1 MSKQEIS
8 DQQQLF
14 AYQQIM
20 PLFPQLFNDDVSVA
34 IANQQKFIQVIPNS
48 NLPINANV
56 GDLVPD
62 GGAVH
67 DALIS
72 GKTVIR
78 EVPAKVYGV
87 AFQSYAFP
95 LINQKQTI
103 GVLVVGKSLNRKQ
116 QILER
121 AQNLT
126 TALSQTTTAI
136 NEIATGAQSLNE
148 NNQDLAKTA
157 EDTTNKMHDIQKV
170 VSFIQSVSQKIN
182 MLGINAAI
190 AAAHTSDSKSAGFGV
205 IAQEIRKLSAST
217 AKSVSEIEDVLI
229 EIDQSVNSFSSKL
242 TASVNTI
249 GEQSAAA
256 EQVLASMEEL
266 NETAKMME
274 NVANSL

>member
-1 MSKQEIS
+1 
-8 DQQQLF
+8 
-14 AYQQIM
+14 
-20 PLFPQLFNDDVSVA
+20 
-34 IANQQKFIQVIPNS
+34 
-48 NLPINANV
+48 
-56 GDLVPD
+56 
-62 GGAVH
+62 
-67 DALIS
+67 
-72 GKTVIR
+72 
-78 EVPAKVYGV
+78 
-87 AFQSYAFP
+87 
-95 LINQKQTI
+95 
-103 GVLVVGKSLNRKQ
+103 
-116 QILER
+116 
-121 AQNLT
+121 
-126 TALSQTTTAI
+126 
-136 NEIATGAQSLNE
+136 
-148 NNQDLAKTA
+148 
-157 EDTTNKMHDIQKV
+157 
-170 VSFIQSVSQKIN
+170 